1 MLNNHEEPLSVR
13 LQPLMDEFWKA
24 DEAESMKI
32 KGESLSQQ
40 FYAMKEAPSRL
51 KSTLENQNF
60 LQETAPYLEKLALYG
75 AAGEAAAGMVLMEHQ
90 RLTAEAQEQ
99 RVILEGLMKKIKNI
113 PQKLSISTMD
123 SFLHR
128 ALSGPDFAPPGQ

>member
-1 MLNNHEEPLSVR
+1 
-13 LQPLMDEFWKA
+13 MDEFWKA